1 MPMNAIRW
9 GLVGAS
15 DVAATRIIPAMRR
28 LGHEIAG
35 VSSITD
41 EHAAEYAQLHHIP
54 YSTSQIDALVSRDE
68 VDAIY
73 VSTINRLHCP
83 NTLSAVAAGKHVL
96 CEKPVALNLADAWAM
111 VRACEKAGVIFGVN
125 HHLPCAATHREIR
138 RLVVEGA
145 VGRPLAVR
153 VFHAVQLPERLA
165 TWRLRDPASGA
176 GVPLDIT
183 VHDAAVINGLL
194 GKPLDAVALGVRQGP
209 WDAAVD
215 DAIMSVLR
223 YEGDVVVQTHD
234 AFTVAYAGTG
244 FEVHGTDGS
253 IFATDV
259 MGQEPIGNVILRDAT
274 GEQVLEV
281 PNRRDMYEVS
291 LEAFARAI
299 EEKTEPAVTGVDGVL
314 ALAVALAVQEAAGS
328 GHRVQIVSDP
338 VIEGK

>member
-1 MPMNAIRW
+1 VRTLRW

-41 EHAAEYAQLHHIP
+41 EHATEYAQLHQIP
-54 YSTSQIDALVSRDE
+54 FATSQIDRLVSRDD
-68 VDAIY
+68 VDAVY

-83 NTLSAVAAGKHVL
+83 NTLDAAAAGKHVL

-111 VRACEKAGVIFGVN
+111 VRACDAAGVVLGVN

-138 RLVVEGA
+138 RLVADGA
-145 VGRPLAVR
+145 VGRPLGVR

-165 TWRLRDPASGA
+165 TWRLRDPAAGA

-183 VHDAAVINGLL
+183 VHDAAVLNSLL
-194 GKPLDAVALGVRQGP
+194 GRPLDAVALGVRQGP
-209 WDAAVD
+209 WDAAVE

-223 YEGDVVVQTHD
+223 YEDEVLVQTHD

-244 FEVHGTDGS
+244 LEVHGVDGS
-253 IFATDV
+253 IVATDV
-259 MGQEPIGNVILRDAT
+259 MGQDPIGTVVLRDVA
-274 GEQVLEV
+274 GQREV
-281 PNRRDMYEVS
+281 DIPDRRDMYEVA
-291 LEAFARAI
+291 LEAFARAV
-299 EEKTEPAVTGVDGVL
+299 EEKSEPAVTGVDGAH
-314 ALAVALAVQEAAGS
+314 ALAVALAVQEAASSQRIVPVATDPVGS
-328 GHRVQIVSDP
+328 G
-338 VIEGK
+338 